1 MNISIVLPFLLFLLT
16 IVINLVVINSK
27 LNDKNQNTNAQKRI
41 LEKIRRAEQN
51 LNDNII
57 LTEEKIS
64 SQKIEV
70 NNICSQIDNKIR
82 ELTSHSQELAQLS
95 NTLNEYRSM
104 LAVLEVSTNKTHEWV
119 ITVRNDCKK
128 LEELQKIIEEHQKTT
143 VEVINSYGEAVE
155 KQNNFYG
162 EYEKKLENIKNNYI
176 NEVNDYVRVAVENLN
191 SKIIS
196 INQVSNEAN
205 KSIKEAKQA
214 FDNLAKEE
222 IQFATESKNTLQEY
236 KKERDIALEKA
247 KEDIAKGL
255 KDSIELHKTSIGR
268 ANEQYLIKYA
278 KEIENINLRKMVE
291 ADEALNTLI
300 DSINYLKEA
309 DNTKNKSFNNNNKA
323 TKIIKEEKKEPLKQE
338 NEDTIGDDNKESEIK
353 KQKSINK
360 DDKIFYPIGEEEEI
374 LLD

>member
-1 MNISIVLPFLLFLLT
+1 MNISIVLPFLLFFLT
-16 IVINLVVINSK
+16 IVINLVVINAK

-41 LEKIRRAEQN
+41 LEKIRRAEQT
-51 LNDNII
+51 LNENII

-70 NNICSQIDNKIR
+70 NNISSQIDNKIR

-143 VEVINSYGEAVE
+143 LEIINSYGEAVE

-162 EYEKKLENIKNNYI
+162 EYEKKLENLKIKYI
-176 NEVNDYVRVAVENLN
+176 NEFNENVRVAIENLH

-196 INQVSNEAN
+196 FNQVANQAN
-205 KSIKEAKQA
+205 KSIEEAKAA
-214 FDNLAKEE
+214 FDTLEQEE
-222 IQFATESKNTLQEY
+222 INFATESKNILEAY
-236 KKERDIALEKA
+236 RKEREVALEKV
-247 KEDIAKGL
+247 KEDISKGINE
-255 KDSIELHKTSIGR
+255 SIELHKNSIGK
-268 ANEQYLIKYA
+268 ANEEYLVKYA
-278 KEIENINLRKMVE
+278 KEIENINLRKMEE
-291 ADEALNTLI
+291 ADDALNNLL
-300 DSINYLKEA
+300 DSINYLKE
-309 DNTKNKSFNNNNKA
+309 DKKNKENVSKE
-323 TKIIKEEKKEPLKQE
+323 KIKVKKEEKIKK
-338 NEDTIGDDNKESEIK
+338 DNKDIIGEGNKEKDIAAK
-353 KQKSINK
+353 KQKSIKK
-360 DDKIFYPIGEEEEI
+360 DDKIFYPVGEEEEI

>member
-1 MNISIVLPFLLFLLT
+1 
-16 IVINLVVINSK
+16 
-27 LNDKNQNTNAQKRI
+27 
-41 LEKIRRAEQN
+41 
-51 LNDNII
+51 
-57 LTEEKIS
+57 
-64 SQKIEV
+64 
-70 NNICSQIDNKIR
+70 
-82 ELTSHSQELAQLS
+82 
-95 NTLNEYRSM
+95 M

-214 FDNLAKEE
+214 FDNFAKEE